1 MKFFLLLFMCQRCS
15 RMISLAKSM
24 RDDVEEAV
32 QQVHQL
38 LEIQSKV
45 ILGTKD
51 FRRVPEKNFF

>member
-1 MKFFLLLFMCQRCS
+1 
-15 RMISLAKSM
+15 MISLAKSM

-51 FRRVPEKNFF
+51 FRRVPEKKLFLSG

>member
-1 MKFFLLLFMCQRCS
+1 
-15 RMISLAKSM
+15 M

-45 ILGTKD
+45 ILGIKD
-51 FRRVPEKNFF
+51 FSRVPQKTFFNRLIFWITIAK

>member
-1 MKFFLLLFMCQRCS
+1 
-15 RMISLAKSM
+15 M

-45 ILGTKD
+45 ILGIKD
-51 FRRVPEKNFF
+51 FSRVPQKNLLIG